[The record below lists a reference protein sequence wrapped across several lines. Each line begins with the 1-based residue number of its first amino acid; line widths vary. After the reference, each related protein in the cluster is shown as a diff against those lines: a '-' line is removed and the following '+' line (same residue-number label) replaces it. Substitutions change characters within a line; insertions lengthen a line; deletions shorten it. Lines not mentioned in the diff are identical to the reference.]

1 MKKIG
6 IVGLGKVGME
16 YAYALINSDIKFDEL
31 ILISKNRKNLEC
43 KALDLKHALL
53 SLDKNVRIKVGE
65 YNELIDTDI
74 VCITAGVPQNIV
86 KESRDDDLVECNK
99 IFEDIIPNICNSGFK
114 EIYIIASNPLD
125 VMCRICLKY
134 AKCNPTKI
142 IGTGTLLDTNRLL
155 SILGE
160 KYNKNMFDI
169 HGYVLGEH
177 GSTSFV
183 NWTSLNINV
192 PNNDRNEINNKV
204 RRSGLEIVDK
214 LGFTAYGVSAAIL
227 KITKCIEE
235 DKRELLP
242 VSTYLK
248 DCDIFISTPSVI
260 GKDGVYENN
269 KVTFDK
275 LEKLEFQKSVKKIK
289 EKLKEVQY
297 FNRKVND
304 KL

>member
-16 YAYALINSDIKFDEL
+16 YAYALINSNIKFDEL
-31 ILISKNRKNLEC
+31 ILISRNRKSLES
-43 KALDLKHALL
+43 KVLDLNHSLL
-53 SLDKNVRIKVGE
+53 SLDKNVKIKIGE
-65 YNELIDTDI
+65 YNELVDADI

-86 KESRDDDLVECNK
+86 KESRDDDLYECNK
-99 IFEDIIPNICNSGFK
+99 IFKDIITNIYNSGFK
-114 EIYIIASNPLD
+114 GVYLIASNPLD
-125 VMCRICLKY
+125 VMCRVCFKY
-134 AKCNPTKI
+134 AKCDPNKI
-142 IGTGTLLDTNRLL
+142 IGSGTLLDTNRLL

-160 KYNKNMFDI
+160 KYHKNMFDI

-192 PNNDRNEINNKV
+192 PDNEKAEINDKV
-204 RRSGLEIVDK
+204 RKIGLKIARE
-214 LGFTAYGVSAAIL
+214 LGFTAYGVSSAL
-227 KITKCIEE
+227 LRITKCIEG

-248 DCDIFISTPSVI
+248 DYDVFISTPSVI

-275 LEKLEFQKSVKKIK
+275 EEKLEFGKSVNKIK
-289 EKLKEVQY
+289 NIYKKL
-297 FNRKVND
+297 
-304 KL
+304 

>member
-16 YAYALINSDIKFDEL
+16 YAYALINSNIEFNEL
-31 ILISKNRKNLEC
+31 ILISKNIKSLES
-43 KALDLKHALL
+43 KALDLNHALL
-53 SLDKNVRIKVGE
+53 SLGKNVKIKEGE
-65 YNELIDTDI
+65 YNELINANI

-86 KESRDDDLVECNK
+86 KESRDDDLDECNK
-99 IFEDIIPNICNSGFK
+99 IFEDIIPNIYNSGFQG
-114 EIYIIASNPLD
+114 IYIIASNPLD

-134 AKCNPTKI
+134 AKCNPNKI

-160 KYNKNMFDI
+160 KYNKSMFDI
-169 HGYVLGEH
+169 QGYVLGEH
-177 GSTSFV
+177 GPTSFV

-192 PNNDRNEINNKV
+192 PDTEKNEINNKV
-204 RRSGLEIVDK
+204 RRIGLNIVDE
-214 LGFTAYGVSAAIL
+214 LGFTAYGVSAALL

-235 DKRELLP
+235 DKREVLP

-248 DCDIFISTPSVI
+248 DYDIFISTPSVI

-269 KVTFDK
+269 KGTFDET
-275 LEKLEFQKSVKKIK
+275 EKMEFKKSVNKIKQNIKKIQLI
-289 EKLKEVQY
+289 E
-297 FNRKVND
+297 
-304 KL
+304 

>member
-16 YAYALINSDIKFDEL
+16 YAYALINSNIKFDEL
-31 ILISKNRKNLEC
+31 ILISKNRKSLEC
-43 KALDLKHALL
+43 KVLDLKHALL
-53 SLDKNVRIKVGE
+53 SLDKNVMIKVGE

-86 KESRDDDLVECNK
+86 KESRDDDLDECNK
-99 IFEDIIPNICNSGFK
+99 IFEDIIPNIYNSGFK
-114 EIYIIASNPLD
+114 GIYIIASNPLD

-142 IGTGTLLDTNRLL
+142 IGTGTLLDSNRLL

-183 NWTSLNINV
+183 DWTSLNINV

-204 RRSGLEIVDK
+204 RRSGLEIVDE

-248 DCDIFISTPSVI
+248 DYDIFISTPSVI

-269 KVTFDK
+269 KVTFDE
-275 LEKLEFQKSVKKIK
+275 LEKLEFEKSVKKIK
-289 EKLKEVQY
+289 KKMKEVQ
-297 FNRKVND
+297 
-304 KL
+304 

>member
-16 YAYALINSDIKFDEL
+16 YAYALINSDIKFNEL
-31 ILISKNRKNLEC
+31 ILISKNRKSLES
-43 KALDLKHALL
+43 KALDLNHALL
-53 SLDKNVRIKVGE
+53 SLDKNVKIKVGE
-65 YNELIDTDI
+65 YNELIDADI

-86 KESRDDDLVECNK
+86 KESRDDDFDECNK
-99 IFEDIIPNICNSGFK
+99 IFEDIIPNIYNSGFK
-114 EIYIIASNPLD
+114 GIYIIASNPLD

-160 KYNKNMFDI
+160 KYNKSISSNDI
-169 HGYVLGEH
+169 NLYVLGEH

-204 RRSGLEIVDK
+204 RKIGLEIVDE
-214 LGFTAYGVSAAIL
+214 LGFTAYGVSAALL

-248 DCDIFISTPSVI
+248 DYDIFISTPSVI

-269 KVTFDK
+269 KVTFDEV
-275 LEKLEFQKSVKKIK
+275 EKLEFEKSVNEIKKKIK
-289 EKLKEVQY
+289 K
-297 FNRKVND
+297 
-304 KL
+304 

>member
-16 YAYALINSDIKFDEL
+16 YAYALINSDIKFEEL
-31 ILISKNRKNLEC
+31 ILISKNRKKLES
-43 KALDLKHALL
+43 KVLDLNHALL
-53 SLDKNVRIKVGE
+53 SLEKNVKIKEGE
-65 YNELIDTDI
+65 HNELINANI

-86 KESRDDDLVECNK
+86 KESRDDDLDECNK
-99 IFEDIIPNICNSGFK
+99 IFEDIIPNIYNSGFQG
-114 EIYIIASNPLD
+114 IYIIASNPLD

-134 AKCNPTKI
+134 AKCNPNKI

-160 KYNKNMFDI
+160 KYNKSMFDI
-169 HGYVLGEH
+169 QGYVLGEH
-177 GSTSFV
+177 GPTSFV

-192 PNNDRNEINNKV
+192 PDTEKNEINNKV
-204 RRSGLEIVDK
+204 RRIGLNIVDE
-214 LGFTAYGVSAAIL
+214 LGFTAYGVSAALL

-235 DKRELLP
+235 DKREVLP

-248 DCDIFISTPSVI
+248 DYDIFISTPSVI

-269 KVTFDK
+269 KGTFDET
-275 LEKLEFQKSVKKIK
+275 EKMEFKKSVNKIKQNIKKIQLI
-289 EKLKEVQY
+289 E
-297 FNRKVND
+297 
-304 KL
+304 

>member
-65 YNELIDTDI
+65 YNELIDADI

-114 EIYIIASNPLD
+114 GIYIIASNPLD

-134 AKCNPTKI
+134 TKCNPTKI

-297 FNRKVND
+297 FNRKS
-304 KL
+304 K

>member
-6 IVGLGKVGME
+6 IVGVGKVGME
-16 YAYALINSDIKFDEL
+16 YAYALINSNIEFNEL
-31 ILISKNRKNLEC
+31 ILISKNIKSLES
-43 KALDLKHALL
+43 KALDLNHALL
-53 SLDKNVRIKVGE
+53 SLDKKVKIKVGE
-65 YNELIDTDI
+65 YSELMDADI

-86 KESRDDDLVECNK
+86 KKSRDDDLDECNK
-99 IFEDIIPNICNSGFK
+99 IFKDIVSNIYNSGFK
-114 EIYIIASNPLD
+114 GVYIIASNPLD

-134 AKCNPTKI
+134 AKCDPKKI

-160 KYNKNMFDI
+160 KYNKSMFDI

-183 NWTSLNINV
+183 NWTSLSINV
-192 PNNDRNEINNKV
+192 PNSEKNEINNKV
-204 RRSGLEIVDK
+204 RRIGLEIVDE
-214 LGFTAYGVSAAIL
+214 LGFTAYGISAALL
-227 KITKCIEE
+227 KITKCIDE

-248 DCDIFISTPSVI
+248 DYDIFISTPSVI

-269 KVTFDK
+269 KVTFDEV
-275 LEKLEFQKSVKKIK
+275 EKLEFEKSVNKIK
-289 EKLKEVQY
+289 Q
-297 FNRKVND
+297 KV
-304 KL
+304 KKMK

>member
-16 YAYALINSDIKFDEL
+16 YAYALINSDIKFEEL
-31 ILISKNRKNLEC
+31 ILISKNRKKLES
-43 KALDLKHALL
+43 KVLDLNHSLL
-53 SLDKNVRIKVGE
+53 SLEKNVKIKEGE
-65 YNELIDTDI
+65 YNELINANI

-86 KESRDDDLVECNK
+86 KESRDDDLDECNK
-99 IFEDIIPNICNSGFK
+99 IFEDIIPNIYNSGFQG
-114 EIYIIASNPLD
+114 IYIIASNPLD

-134 AKCNPTKI
+134 AKCNPNKI

-160 KYNKNMFDI
+160 KYNKSMFDI
-169 HGYVLGEH
+169 QGYVLGEH
-177 GSTSFV
+177 GPTSFV

-192 PNNDRNEINNKV
+192 PDTEKNEINNKV
-204 RRSGLEIVDK
+204 RRIGLNIVDE
-214 LGFTAYGVSAAIL
+214 LGFTAYGVSAALL

-235 DKRELLP
+235 DKREVLP

-248 DCDIFISTPSVI
+248 DYVIFISTPSVI

-269 KVTFDK
+269 KGTFDET
-275 LEKLEFQKSVKKIK
+275 EKMEFKKSVNKIKQNIKKIQLI
-289 EKLKEVQY
+289 E
-297 FNRKVND
+297 
-304 KL
+304 

>member
-16 YAYALINSDIKFDEL
+16 YAYALINSDIKFNEL
-31 ILISKNRKNLEC
+31 ILISKNRKSLES
-43 KALDLKHALL
+43 KSLDLNHALL
-53 SLDKNVRIKVGE
+53 SLDKNLKIKIGE
-65 YNELIDTDI
+65 YNELTDADI

-86 KESRDDDLVECNK
+86 KESRDDDLYECNK
-99 IFEDIIPNICNSGFK
+99 IFEDIIPNIYNSGFK
-114 EIYIIASNPLD
+114 GIYIIASNPLD
-125 VMCRICLKY
+125 VMCRICLKL

-160 KYNKNMFDI
+160 KYNKSMFDI

-192 PNNDRNEINNKV
+192 PNNERDEITNKV
-204 RRSGLEIVDK
+204 RRIGLEIVDE
-214 LGFTAYGVSAAIL
+214 LGFTAYGVSAALL

-248 DCDIFISTPSVI
+248 DYDIFISTPSVI
-260 GKDGVYENN
+260 GKKGVYKNN
-269 KVTFDK
+269 KVTFDEV
-275 LEKLEFQKSVKKIK
+275 EKLEFEKSVNKIK
-289 EKLKEVQY
+289 KKVKKLK
-297 FNRKVND
+297 
-304 KL
+304 

>member
-16 YAYALINSDIKFDEL
+16 YAYALINSDIKFNEL
-31 ILISKNRKNLEC
+31 ILISKNRKSLEN
-43 KALDLKHALL
+43 KALDLNHSLL
-53 SLDKNVRIKVGE
+53 SLDKNVKIKTGE
-65 YNELIDTDI
+65 YNELTDADI

-86 KESRDDDLVECNK
+86 KESRDDDLYECNK
-99 IFEDIIPNICNSGFK
+99 IFEDIIPNIYNSGFK
-114 EIYIIASNPLD
+114 GIYIIASKPLD
-125 VMCRICLKY
+125 IMCRICLKF
-134 AKCNPTKI
+134 AKCNPNKI

-160 KYNKNMFDI
+160 KYNKSMFNI

-192 PNNDRNEINNKV
+192 PNNERDEINNKV
-204 RRSGLEIVDK
+204 RRIGLVDE
-214 LGFTAYGVSAAIL
+214 LGFTAYGVSSAL
-227 KITKCIEE
+227 LRITKYIEE

-248 DCDIFISTPSVI
+248 DYDIFISTPSVI
-260 GKDGVYENN
+260 GKKGVYENN
-269 KVTFDK
+269 KVTFNEV
-275 LEKLEFQKSVKKIK
+275 EKLEFEKSVNKIK
-289 EKLKEVQY
+289 KKLKEL
-297 FNRKVND
+297 K
-304 KL
+304 

>member
-31 ILISKNRKNLEC
+31 ILISKNRKTLEC

-53 SLDKNVRIKVGE
+53 SLDKNVMIKVGE

-86 KESRDDDLVECNK
+86 KESRDDDLDECNK
-99 IFEDIIPNICNSGFK
+99 IFEDIIPNIYNSGFK
-114 EIYIIASNPLD
+114 GIYIIASNPLD

-142 IGTGTLLDTNRLL
+142 IGTGTLLDSNRLL

-183 NWTSLNINV
+183 DWTSLNINV
-192 PNNDRNEINNKV
+192 SNNDRNEINNKV
-204 RRSGLEIVDK
+204 RRSVLEIVDE

-248 DCDIFISTPSVI
+248 DYDIFISTPSVI

-269 KVTFDK
+269 KVTFDE
-275 LEKLEFQKSVKKIK
+275 LEKLEFEKSVKKIK
-289 EKLKEVQY
+289 KKMKEVQ
-297 FNRKVND
+297 
-304 KL
+304 

>member
-16 YAYALINSDIKFDEL
+16 YAYALINSDIKFEEL
-31 ILISKNRKNLEC
+31 ILISKNRKKLES
-43 KALDLKHALL
+43 KVLDLNHALL
-53 SLDKNVRIKVGE
+53 SLEKNVKIKEGE
-65 YNELIDTDI
+65 YNELINANI

-86 KESRDDDLVECNK
+86 KESRDDDLDECNK
-99 IFEDIIPNICNSGFK
+99 IFEDIIPNIYNSGFQG
-114 EIYIIASNPLD
+114 IYIIASNPLD

-134 AKCNPTKI
+134 AKCNPNKI

-160 KYNKNMFDI
+160 KYNKSMFDI
-169 HGYVLGEH
+169 QGYVLGEH
-177 GSTSFV
+177 GPTSFV

-192 PNNDRNEINNKV
+192 PDTEKNEINNKV
-204 RRSGLEIVDK
+204 RRIGLNIVDE
-214 LGFTAYGVSAAIL
+214 LGFTAYGVSAALL

-235 DKRELLP
+235 DKREVLP

-248 DCDIFISTPSVI
+248 DYDIFISTPSVI

-269 KVTFDK
+269 KGTFDET
-275 LEKLEFQKSVKKIK
+275 EKMEFKKSVNKIKQNIKKIQLI
-289 EKLKEVQY
+289 E
-297 FNRKVND
+297 
-304 KL
+304 

>member
-16 YAYALINSDIKFDEL
+16 YAYALINSDIRFNEL
-31 ILISKNRKNLEC
+31 ILISKNRKSLES
-43 KALDLKHALL
+43 KALDLNHALL
-53 SLDKNVRIKVGE
+53 SLDKNVKIKTGG
-65 YNELIDTDI
+65 YNELTDADV

-86 KESRDDDLVECNK
+86 KESRDDDLEECNK
-99 IFEDIIPNICNSGFK
+99 IFKDIIPNVYNSGFK
-114 EIYIIASNPLD
+114 GIYIIASNPLD

-134 AKCNPTKI
+134 AKCNPSKI

-183 NWTSLNINV
+183 NWTSLNVNV
-192 PNNDRNEINNKV
+192 PNNERDEINNKV
-204 RRSGLEIVDK
+204 RKIGLEIVDE
-214 LGFTAYGVSAAIL
+214 LGFTAYGVSSALL
-227 KITKCIEE
+227 KITRCIEE

-248 DCDIFISTPSVI
+248 DYDIFISTPSVI
-260 GKDGVYENN
+260 GNNGVYKNN
-269 KVTFDK
+269 IVTFDEV
-275 LEKLEFQKSVKKIK
+275 EKLEFEKSVNKIK
-289 EKLKEVQY
+289 KEISKL
-297 FNRKVND
+297 N
-304 KL
+304 

>member
-16 YAYALINSDIKFDEL
+16 YAYALINSDIKFEEL
-31 ILISKNRKNLEC
+31 ILISKNRKKLES
-43 KALDLKHALL
+43 KVLDLNHALL
-53 SLDKNVRIKVGE
+53 SLGKNVKIKEGE
-65 YNELIDTDI
+65 YNELINANI

-86 KESRDDDLVECNK
+86 KESRDDDLDECNK
-99 IFEDIIPNICNSGFK
+99 IFEDIIPNIYNSGFQG
-114 EIYIIASNPLD
+114 IYIIASNPLD

-134 AKCNPTKI
+134 AKCNPNKI

-160 KYNKNMFDI
+160 KYNKSMFDI
-169 HGYVLGEH
+169 QGYVLGEH
-177 GSTSFV
+177 GPTSFV

-192 PNNDRNEINNKV
+192 PDTEKNEINNKV
-204 RRSGLEIVDK
+204 RRIGLNIVDE
-214 LGFTAYGVSAAIL
+214 LGFTAYGVSAALL

-235 DKRELLP
+235 DKREVLP

-248 DCDIFISTPSVI
+248 DYDIFISTPSVI

-269 KVTFDK
+269 KGTFDET
-275 LEKLEFQKSVKKIK
+275 EKMEFKKSVNKIKQNIKKIQLI
-289 EKLKEVQY
+289 E
-297 FNRKVND
+297 
-304 KL
+304 